1 MQLSK
6 PNYKVFSTI
15 LLGFFLFG
23 LHEFALIVSE
33 GLPRIIAFIGLL
45 FIFVSPIWFK
55 YKRVSPLK
63 GNVKILFYIYLFWIV
78 VIILQPLFNGQGYSI
93 QSIHPYAN
101 YGLTSYL
108 LPFIVLLGVNNISL
122 VKIFR
127 IIFVFSL
134 IGFVFFVVN
143 FNNMQSTVLTGMG
156 MSIDGEMGIGEL
168 ANNYYFWFSISSL
181 SLLCYEFVPKKY
193 KWTAI
198 FTSIFTLF
206 LITYLARRS
215 GIFMLVLY
223 FFGMYFLYLEQPE
236 KKHRFPKI
244 ILVVAIISIIFS
256 IVKNYSDSTFSLIFS
271 RLDEDSRSSVDEAI
285 ITYLNT
291 ENAWLFGK
299 GIEGAYKHPDFDEP
313 RYTHETG
320 YLYLI
325 IKGGI
330 IYLFL
335 YVSLLLHAAYLGFFK
350 TKNRL
355 TKALALYAFF
365 HIVFLIPYGLPDF
378 GLEYLFVWI
387 AFALCETPNLRSM
400 TNQQVK
406 NYLARN

>member
-1 MQLSK
+1 
-6 PNYKVFSTI
+6 
-15 LLGFFLFG
+15 
-23 LHEFALIVSE
+23 
-33 GLPRIIAFIGLL
+33 
-45 FIFVSPIWFK
+45 
-55 YKRVSPLK
+55 
-63 GNVKILFYIYLFWIV
+63 
-78 VIILQPLFNGQGYSI
+78 
-93 QSIHPYAN
+93 
-101 YGLTSYL
+101 L

-143 FNNMQSTVLTGMG
+143 FNNMQSIVLKGTG

-168 ANNYYFWFSISSL
+168 ANMYYFWFSISSL
-181 SLLCYEFVPKKY
+181 SLLCYEFVPNKY

-198 FTSIFTLF
+198 FTSIFTLL

-215 GIFMLVLY
+215 GIFMYVLY
-223 FFGMYFLYLEQPE
+223 FFGMYYLYLEQPE

-244 ILVVAIISIIFS
+244 ILVVAITSILFAV
-256 IVKNYSDSTFSLIFS
+256 VKNNSDSTFSLLFE
-271 RLDEDSRSSVDEAI
+271 RLEDDTRSTVDDAI
-285 ITYLNT
+285 IDYLNS

-299 GIEGAYKHPDFDEP
+299 GIEGAYKHSDFELP

-325 IKGGI
+325 LKGGV

-335 YVSLLLHAAYLGFFK
+335 YVSLILHAAYLGFFK

-365 HIVFLIPYGLPDF
+365 HLIFLIPFGLPNF

-387 AFALCETPNLRSM
+387 AFAFCESSNLRLM

-406 NYLARN
+406 NYLASN